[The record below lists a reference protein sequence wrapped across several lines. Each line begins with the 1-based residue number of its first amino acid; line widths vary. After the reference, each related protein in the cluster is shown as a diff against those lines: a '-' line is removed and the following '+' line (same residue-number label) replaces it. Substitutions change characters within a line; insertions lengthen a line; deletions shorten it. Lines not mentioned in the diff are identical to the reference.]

1 VGWAV
6 IVVIIGAIDI
16 IQYARKIREAVW
28 GSQEID
34 SIDEYGKKRRTVA
47 TYCRWTRR
55 RDIINRWNLTRRI
68 GKEKYNL
75 RSRIGLGTLV
85 VVVVIATSAWR

>member
-1 VGWAV
+1 MGWAV
-6 IVVIIGAIDI
+6 VVVLIGAIDI

-34 SIDEYGKKRRTVA
+34 LIDEYGKKRRTVA
-47 TYCRWTRR
+47 TYCRWKRR

-68 GKEKYNL
+68 GRQKYNL

-85 VVVVIATSAWR
+85 AVVRATSAWR